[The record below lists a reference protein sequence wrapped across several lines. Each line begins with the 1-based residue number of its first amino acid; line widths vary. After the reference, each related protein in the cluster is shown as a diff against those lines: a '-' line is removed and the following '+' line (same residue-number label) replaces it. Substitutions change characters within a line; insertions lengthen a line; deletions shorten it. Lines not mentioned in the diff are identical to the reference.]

1 MATALVVSLLPHAG
15 GKDSTLVTRFALPS
29 IHRRLYFSVK
39 TTGLASVISAMSYS
53 SFGWSENSVPKEVP
67 LT

>member
-15 GKDSTLVTRFALPS
+15 GKDSTLVTRFTLPS
-29 IHRRLYFSVK
+29 IHRRLYFSFK
-39 TTGLASVISAMSYS
+39 TIGLASVISAMSYS
-53 SFGWSENSVPKEVP
+53 SFGWSENSVAKEVP